1 MAGYRAQGRAVVANS
16 RNIDPPG
23 SILPLDAARAPAAQ
37 PGWGIPD
44 RVPDADPLC
53 RGRGGLSARQSR
65 QWQDGTCCAV
75 KGLLILCAVPG
86 GIHHSV
92 VVVRD
97 LEASLR
103 FYRDGVGLDLLRD
116 RQVEGDW
123 PDLFEAPSRRV
134 RAVFLGDA
142 GVPDDHAGVLELNV
156 FDGDVPAGPPPSP
169 PRTGFFLLS
178 FFVDVEA
185 TLSRLAA
192 LGLGG
197 PPRRVTQPTPRGP
210 VTLATVRDPDGLL
223 VLLTPGSITRS
234 A

>member
-1 MAGYRAQGRAVVANS
+1 
-16 RNIDPPG
+16 
-23 SILPLDAARAPAAQ
+23 
-37 PGWGIPD
+37 
-44 RVPDADPLC
+44 
-53 RGRGGLSARQSR
+53 
-65 QWQDGTCCAV
+65 
-75 KGLLILCAVPG
+75 VPG

-103 FYRDGVGLDLLRD
+103 FYRDGLGLDLLQD
-116 RQVEGDW
+116 RHVEGDW
-123 PDLFEAPSRRV
+123 PDLFDAPSRRV

-142 GVPDDHAGVLELNV
+142 AVPDDHAGVLELNV
-156 FDGDVPAGPPPSP
+156 FDCDIPTGPAPWP

-197 PPRRVTQPTPRGP
+197 PPRR
-210 VTLATVRDPDGLL
+210 AT
-223 VLLTPGSITRS
+223 
-234 A
+234 

>member
-1 MAGYRAQGRAVVANS
+1 M
-16 RNIDPPG
+16 
-23 SILPLDAARAPAAQ
+23 
-37 PGWGIPD
+37 
-44 RVPDADPLC
+44 
-53 RGRGGLSARQSR
+53 
-65 QWQDGTCCAV
+65 
-75 KGLLILCAVPG
+75 
-86 GIHHSV
+86 
-92 VVVRD
+92 VVRD

-103 FYRDGVGLDLLRD
+103 FYRDGLGLDLLHD

-123 PDLFEAPSRRV
+123 PGLFGAPSRRV

-142 GVPDDHAGVLELNV
+142 GVPDDQGGVLELNV
-156 FDGDVPAGPPPSP
+156 FEGDVPAGLPPSP

-185 TLSRLAA
+185 VLSRLAA

-197 PPRRVTQPTPRGP
+197 PPRRVTQPTPGGP

-234 A
+234 T

>member
-1 MAGYRAQGRAVVANS
+1 VIGEVRGAGDWADAVPGHAFGSRSRPDGGREGS
-16 RNIDPPG
+16 GPG
-23 SILPLDAARAPAAQ
+23 RTGDGKTTRT
-37 PGWGIPD
+37 G
-44 RVPDADPLC
+44 
-53 RGRGGLSARQSR
+53 GRG
-65 QWQDGTCCAV
+65 
-75 KGLLILCAVPG
+75 LLALCAVPG

-92 VVVRD
+92 VLVRD

-103 FYRDGVGLDLLRD
+103 FYRDGLGLDLLQD

-123 PDLFEAPSRRV
+123 PDLFDAPSRRV

-156 FDGDVPAGPPPSP
+156 FEGDVPEGPSPSP

-178 FFVDVEA
+178 FFVDIDA
-185 TLSRLAA
+185 TLGRLAA

-197 PPRRVTQPTPRGP
+197 PPRRVTQSTPRGP
-210 VTLATVRDPDGLL
+210 VTLATVHDPDGLL